1 MFLRKKYFKNVL
13 MALGV
18 VLWVGAL
25 SPEIFMQLGIGCIL
39 DENGDELTAEGAE
52 KFMDSYFY
60 GNTDGDQDA
69 RVEIQYRFALLELFE

>member
-1 MFLRKKYFKNVL
+1 
-13 MALGV
+13 
-18 VLWVGAL
+18 
-25 SPEIFMQLGIGCIL
+25 MQLGIGCIL